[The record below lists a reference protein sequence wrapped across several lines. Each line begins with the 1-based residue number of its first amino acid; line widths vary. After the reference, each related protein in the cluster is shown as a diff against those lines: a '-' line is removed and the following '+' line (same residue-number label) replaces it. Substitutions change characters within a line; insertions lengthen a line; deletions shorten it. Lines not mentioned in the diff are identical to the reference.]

1 MSTSNHPTNDESN
14 APEKASVTIAA
25 RLKDLF
31 NESPA
36 PATDLFQNR
45 KETLFKKIKNTL
57 NEQPSP
63 KQQLG
68 GGPGIS

>member
-1 MSTSNHPTNDESN
+1 VNTSNQSINDEN
-14 APEKASVTIAA
+14 NVPEIASVTIAD

-36 PATDLFQNR
+36 PANDLFQKR
-45 KETLFKKIKNTL
+45 KEPLLKNIKNTL
-57 NEQPSP
+57 SEQLSQ

-68 GGPGIS
+68 GPGIS